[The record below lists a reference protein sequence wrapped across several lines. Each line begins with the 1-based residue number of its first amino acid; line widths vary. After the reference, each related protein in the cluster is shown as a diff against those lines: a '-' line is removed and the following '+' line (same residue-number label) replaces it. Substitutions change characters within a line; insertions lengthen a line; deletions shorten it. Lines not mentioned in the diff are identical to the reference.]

1 VVNQFLKTTSG
12 ILYLSKTPIRKVSQV
27 LSIFN
32 FKVNVMSRFNGEG
45 SSARNSSARK
55 PVFQANF

>member
-1 VVNQFLKTTSG
+1 MFLFSLDQ
-12 ILYLSKTPIRKVSQV
+12 ILGEFSVDRKSQIRIQS
-27 LSIFN
+27 SE
-32 FKVNVMSRFNGEG
+32 NGEG